1 MGRIVD
7 NDRLERLALALN
19 TRMKDAIA
27 AEEERARLAE
37 SELQET
43 IDDIEAMMGGKTI
56 VYLTQL
62 EFDAL
67 TDEERDD
74 ENIAYFITDAEEYD
88 IWVGTTEE
96 LEAIVDRDPN
106 TIYFE
111 LDEDGKDNVVYPLTI
126 TEGVVQLTND
136 RYQKVSDVPEELQ
149 ILFPTVESDQFT
161 EVSLFFTA
169 DNNVNLI
176 FPENCKWRV
185 DPNIEKGKAY
195 EIECKFN
202 TMLWL
207 VNVVSYS

>member
-169 DNNVNLI
+169 DSNVNLI

-185 DPNIEKGKAY
+185 DHNIEVATSY
-195 EIECKFN
+195 AITFTYTTVEWLAEIKCF
-202 TMLWL
+202 
-207 VNVVSYS
+207 S